1 MFCEVQYIKWFLD
14 ERRNQMRVAE
24 NGEKGEKYPNEP
36 TKFLKMRLMENYKK
50 YVIEAKDV
58 WARVRYFLLLVFTVT
73 QIRNNSNEYLKL
85 YSNGGLYM

>member
-1 MFCEVQYIKWFLD
+1 MFCEVQYINRFLD
-14 ERRNQMRVAE
+14 DRRNQMRVAE

-58 WARVRYFLLLVFTVT
+58 
-73 QIRNNSNEYLKL
+73 
-85 YSNGGLYM
+85 